1 MNYPV
6 IVLSQAELNSLPEY
20 SWSLPTGTTIGKR
33 WKCQTRQGTWVLGEY
48 AVSVLPGMVDIH
60 WSRIVIGEEMVLE
73 AVAQSVLSLF
83 TLGSP

>member
-33 WKCQTRQGTWVLGEY
+33 WKCLHRHSGWFMGEY
-48 AVSVLPGMVDIH
+48 LKSSLPKTVDTH
-60 WSRIVIGEEMVLE
+60 WSRIVVGEDMVVE
-73 AVAQSVLSLF
+73 AVIESILSLF
-83 TLGSP
+83 GSGST